1 MSKAFTRESDDHAEE
16 PLLPSLTAPGTKRYV
31 TPEGA
36 ERLRKQGAALLE
48 EKSALLREAPAGTA
62 DPARLRRL
70 DASLQKLQRI
80 LDSIVV
86 AAPPSDPGK
95 VEFGATVRIR
105 DQHGDEDNYQLVGVD
120 EAEPGAGR
128 ISSASPLAQALMNR
142 RAGDLVRFQSPAG
155 EQQLTILSVAYGG

>member
-16 PLLPSLTAPGTKRYV
+16 PLLPSLSLPGTKRYV

-48 EKSALLREAPAGTA
+48 QKRALASGGPEAPADAAG
-62 DPARLRRL
+62 LRRIE
-70 DASLQKLQRI
+70 ASLQKLQRI

-86 AAPPSDPGK
+86 VGPPADPGRI
-95 VEFGATVRIR
+95 EFGATVRIR
-105 DQHGDEDNYQLVGVD
+105 DQHGDEDTYQLVGVD
-120 EAEPGAGR
+120 EADPGAGR

-142 RAGDLVRFQSPAG
+142 RAGEVVRFQSPAG
-155 EQQLTILSVAYGG
+155 EQQLTVLSVTYGG